1 MNEVKAGTLWKH
13 YNGQIY
19 RVLLI
24 ANSQGDDP
32 SKKDKYPETVVY
44 EGSNGKTWARP
55 LSDWHR
61 SMTFLPNDNEI

>member
-1 MNEVKAGTLWKH
+1 MNEVKAGTFWKH

-24 ANSQGDDP
+24 AISQGDDP
-32 SKKDKYPETVVY
+32 SKRAKYPETVVY
-44 EGSNGKTWARP
+44 EGSDGKTWARP

-61 SMTFLPNDNEI
+61 SMTFLRNDNEI